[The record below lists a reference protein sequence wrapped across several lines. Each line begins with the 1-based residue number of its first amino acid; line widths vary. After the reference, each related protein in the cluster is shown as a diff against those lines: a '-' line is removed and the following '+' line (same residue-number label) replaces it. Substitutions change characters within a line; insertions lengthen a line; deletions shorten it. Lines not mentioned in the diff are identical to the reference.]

1 MISVSGKKWE
11 QKKINQNL
19 VDKIKQDFN
28 FSDILSRLII
38 SRKFEDNEIAT
49 ITSDLDLNNVF
60 LNNKDFSQSINLVVN
75 SINNNEKICILGD
88 YDVDGIIEAMM
99 DVNSIPKN
107 HDGIFVA
114 FFSLSKISQN
124 E

>member
-1 MISVSGKKWE
+1 MEQPSG
-11 QKKINQNL
+11 IFVAN
-19 VDKIKQDFN
+19 
-28 FSDILSRLII
+28 
-38 SRKFEDNEIAT
+38 
-49 ITSDLDLNNVF
+49 
-60 LNNKDFSQSINLVVN
+60 
-75 SINNNEKICILGD
+75 
-88 YDVDGIIEAMM
+88 DGIIEAMM